1 MTSRVSHP
9 FPLKGSDRHLPSP
22 AAHGRLILALALVAY
37 AALAIGYLTLTP
49 IWQNPDEP
57 AHYNYVAFIAQT
69 GGLPELR
76 PGDWDSALLDRL
88 KNGHLAPG
96 DSVSAIR
103 YEAWQ
108 PPLAYLVV
116 APLFRFVPHADL
128 AAAVT
133 LLRGFN
139 AVLGAL
145 TLVVAFFA
153 AHEVLPAHLAMAVPL
168 VMAGV
173 PMFTSV
179 STSISADPLANL
191 VAAGALLLLLW
202 RVRHDV
208 SGQKWAIGT
217 GALLG
222 LGLVT
227 KLALGI
233 FVPLALLVIV
243 LRSSSRVR
251 ECLVMM
257 GTTGLVIL
265 PWLVHQVTTYGWTD
279 PLATTRHAQVV
290 QDQERFAGLSAD
302 YLGAFVT
309 TTFHSFWAQFGW
321 MAVVAPD
328 RLYLIW
334 GLLMLAAAAGLV
346 LSRGRLGEPTW
357 RIVVLTV
364 AAAAIGYVGY
374 NLAYVQFQGRYLF
387 TALVP
392 LVILLVAGWAACLPR
407 RAQTWG
413 VLLVGIVLV
422 ALNAFALWR
431 VLVPGFAPVA

>member
-1 MTSRVSHP
+1 M
-9 FPLKGSDRHLPSP
+9 
-22 AAHGRLILALALVAY
+22 
-37 AALAIGYLTLTP
+37 
-49 IWQNPDEP
+49 
-57 AHYNYVAFIAQT
+57 
-69 GGLPELR
+69 
-76 PGDWDSALLDRL
+76 
-88 KNGHLAPG
+88 
-96 DSVSAIR
+96 
-103 YEAWQ
+103 
-108 PPLAYLVV
+108 
-116 APLFRFVPHADL
+116 
-128 AAAVT
+128 
-133 LLRGFN
+133 
-139 AVLGAL
+139 
-145 TLVVAFFA
+145 
-153 AHEVLPAHLAMAVPL
+153 
-168 VMAGV
+168 
-173 PMFTSV
+173 
-179 STSISADPLANL
+179 
-191 VAAGALLLLLW
+191 
-202 RVRHDV
+202 
-208 SGQKWAIGT
+208 
-217 GALLG
+217 
-222 LGLVT
+222 
-227 KLALGI
+227 
-233 FVPLALLVIV
+233 
-243 LRSSSRVR
+243 
-251 ECLVMM
+251 
-257 GTTGLVIL
+257 
-265 PWLVHQVTTYGWTD
+265 
-279 PLATTRHAQVV
+279 
-290 QDQERFAGLSAD
+290 SAD